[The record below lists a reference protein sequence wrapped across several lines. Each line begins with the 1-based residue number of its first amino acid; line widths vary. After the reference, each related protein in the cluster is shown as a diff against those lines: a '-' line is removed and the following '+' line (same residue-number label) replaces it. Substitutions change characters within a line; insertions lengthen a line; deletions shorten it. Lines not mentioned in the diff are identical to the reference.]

1 MGSDK
6 ETAMIAA
13 VIASFPTTFQLR
25 AHEGTFRIS
34 LRNSYFRG
42 PGECGGELLLYTQR
56 LLTQEEYF
64 KLYGNKKDVSKD
76 DLWVDFCKGT
86 ESELRR
92 NVR

>member
-6 ETAMIAA
+6 ETQMIAA

-42 PGECGGELLLYTQR
+42 PGECGGELMLYTQR
-56 LLTQEEYF
+56 LLEPEEYRQ
-64 KLYGNKKDVSKD
+64 LYGHLPNNVEDFF
-76 DLWVDFCKGT
+76 VDFCKGT

>member
-6 ETAMIAA
+6 ETQMIAA

-42 PGECGGELLLYTQR
+42 PGECGGELMLYTQR
-56 LLTQEEYF
+56 LLEPEEYRQ
-64 KLYGNKKDVSKD
+64 LYGYLPNNVEDFF
-76 DLWVDFCKGT
+76 VDFCKGT

>member
-13 VIASFPTTFQLR
+13 VIASFPTIFQLR

-42 PGECGGELLLYTQR
+42 PGECGGELMLYTQR
-56 LLTQEEYF
+56 LLEPEEYRQ
-64 KLYGNKKDVSKD
+64 LYGYLPNNVEDFF
-76 DLWVDFCKGT
+76 VDFCKGT

>member
-13 VIASFPTTFQLR
+13 VIAGFPTTFQLR

-42 PGECGGELLLYTQR
+42 PGECGGELMLYTQR
-56 LLTQEEYF
+56 LLEPEEYRQ
-64 KLYGNKKDVSKD
+64 LYGYLPNNVEDFF
-76 DLWVDFCKGT
+76 VDFCKGT